1 MKKLY
6 YMTIIKHGKLHRKKI
21 RLTKRPFKVYNKDIK
36 SFLLISNLKS
46 LSLNAVWTPTTL
58 SSSKK
63 EDGSLIK
70 NLSI

>member
-1 MKKLY
+1 M
-6 YMTIIKHGKLHRKKI
+6 KHGKLYEKKM
-21 RLTKRPFKVYNKDIK
+21 RLIKRLSNVYNKNTK
-36 SFLLISNLKS
+36 NFLLISNSRS
-46 LSLNAVWTPTTL
+46 LSLNVVWTPTTL